1 LRIGIIEN
9 SWQNAANSDVRGPEN
24 LPRRALARLGGG
36 HRALRREVEML
47 VGVPREV
54 KDNEFRVGLTPSAV
68 RELVSRGHKVI
79 VQAGAGEAID
89 LDDGLYRAAGA
100 EIVPDAQ
107 TVFARAE
114 MVVKVK
120 EPQPSEISMLREGQV
135 LFTYL
140 HLAPDLPQTQGL
152 MGSGCLAIA
161 YETVTDP
168 TGGLPLLAPMSEVA
182 GRMSIQAGA
191 HALEREAG
199 GRGVL
204 LGGVPGVP
212 PAKVVVLG
220 GGVVGMNA
228 LRMALGLEADVTVL
242 DRSLPRLKELDLA
255 FAPALK
261 TRYSTVDAV
270 EESVLSADLVIG
282 AVLIPGAA
290 APKLVTAEMIRGMR
304 RGTVVVDVAI
314 DQGGCCETSRP
325 TTHSNPT
332 YVVDGVVHYCVTNMP
347 GAVAR
352 TSAFALNNATLP
364 FTLALA
370 DKGYKAAMATDPHLR
385 NGLNVCCGTV
395 THRAV
400 ADAHGLEYTAP
411 EQALGV

>member
-1 LRIGIIEN
+1 
-9 SWQNAANSDVRGPEN
+9 
-24 LPRRALARLGGG
+24 
-36 HRALRREVEML
+36 
-47 VGVPREV
+47 
-54 KDNEFRVGLTPSAV
+54 
-68 RELVSRGHKVI
+68 
-79 VQAGAGEAID
+79 
-89 LDDGLYRAAGA
+89 
-100 EIVPDAQ
+100 
-107 TVFARAE
+107 
-114 MVVKVK
+114 
-120 EPQPSEISMLREGQV
+120 
-135 LFTYL
+135 
-140 HLAPDLPQTQGL
+140 
-152 MGSGCLAIA
+152 
-161 YETVTDP
+161 
-168 TGGLPLLAPMSEVA
+168 MSEVA

-199 GRGVL
+199 GRGIL

-261 TRYSTVDAV
+261 TRFSTVDVV
-270 EESVLSADLVIG
+270 EECVLGADLVIG

-290 APKLVTAEMIRGMR
+290 APRLVTREMIAAMHRGS
-304 RGTVVVDVAI
+304 VVVDVSI
-314 DQGGCCETSRP
+314 DQGGCFETSRP

-332 YVVDGVVHYCVTNMP
+332 FVVDGVVHYCVTNMP

-352 TSAFALNNATLP
+352 TSTFALNNATLP

-370 DKGYKAAMATDPHLR
+370 DKGFKAAMAADTHLR
-385 NGLNVCCGTV
+385 NGLNVCAGKV

-400 ADAHGLEYTAP
+400 ADAHKLEYTAP
-411 EQALGV
+411 EAALGI